1 MFNVIYSII
10 NFKEV
15 IMCTEKVHPVIHG
28 TFAEIVADGQHQTM
42 LNAIPNPLLGNSAM
56 NAEVS
61 H

>member
-1 MFNVIYSII
+1 
-10 NFKEV
+10 
-15 IMCTEKVHPVIHG
+15 MCTEKVHPVIHG

-42 LNAIPNPLLGNSAM
+42 MNAIPNPLLGNSAM